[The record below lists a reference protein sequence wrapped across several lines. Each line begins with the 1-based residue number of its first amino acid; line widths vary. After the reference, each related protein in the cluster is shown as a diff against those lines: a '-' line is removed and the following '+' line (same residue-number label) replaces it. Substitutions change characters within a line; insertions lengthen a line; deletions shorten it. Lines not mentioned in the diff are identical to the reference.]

1 MGLTK
6 DYKRIH
12 CLGFGRFSWKVTVKV
27 TMKFSKQG
35 GIGVGKCLNQ
45 NSQDFR
51 FCGIADCPVRNYATV
66 FYFIQIGDLIVSFSE
81 N

>member
-1 MGLTK
+1 MGLAK
-6 DYKRIH
+6 GYKRIR

-45 NSQDFR
+45 NSQDFSVLW
-51 FCGIADCPVRNYATV
+51 DCRLSYTKLRNCFLLHTDWGFDSLV
-66 FYFIQIGDLIVSFSE
+66 F
-81 N
+81 